1 MGSQVFEH
9 STMPHL
15 VFIFTQTLCRCLAY
29 VSRCTDISAQQMMIE
44 DNEEDLY
51 TYFEEYVEMSGDDIH
66 AKLRFE
72 AFKKFAKYVC
82 LSVRLFVTVIGCE
95 RVFVYAFACI

>member
-1 MGSQVFEH
+1 
-9 STMPHL
+9 
-15 VFIFTQTLCRCLAY
+15 
-29 VSRCTDISAQQMMIE
+29 MMIE

-95 RVFVYAFACI
+95 RVFVYAFACIWLMIWVRNQRRYRNQVEVCVICMSICINIWTYTGEHVK